1 MHSSSSSFNKD
12 LRLFPYLFLLCVC
25 VCFKKELEERR
36 RRILL
41 LLVPFAHILL
51 AQSHWGSGGAGF

>member
-1 MHSSSSSFNKD
+1 
-12 LRLFPYLFLLCVC
+12 VC